1 MSITEKPEL
10 IKARNKIKTI
20 MSYYLKSAL
29 GWARFFINKDWAS
42 VWAKVFIIK
51 DDWAKAQNI
60 IRGQKFGIIKETLAQ
75 NCYGAWLQEGS

>member
-1 MSITEKPEL
+1 
-10 IKARNKIKTI
+10 

-42 VWAKVFIIK
+42 VWAKVFIIE

-75 NCYGAWLQEGS
+75 NCYGAWLQEG